1 MAAAS
6 NTNPSVGGGGATPAM
21 AQSFLNLNRET
32 ARRGT
37 NYVTRNTGAPTN
49 YYTKQEKEFNSRL
62 KLFHKFGEK
71 DESTLVQAYKRPITE
86 KFGGIICDSIGF
98 QQHGGECW
106 SDSIQQVLFFAD
118 GFKEHTQEY
127 FYKTPYENIV
137 KAIDAL
143 GLSEQESINV
153 KNYARAAQRRFIN
166 HYNFIKTGDAIF
178 DVCELAPTATTAVSG
193 GGSAAAKAELK
204 RQHSLIFSTN
214 AARSIVGY
222 EKETSGGQITEKLID
237 SLFSIASLGS
247 HIKLTDCFKKNWKGA
262 RFFTDAALT
271 ELTPCEYSKNS
282 CIFLD
287 TMVFHGPEPIMIKNK
302 NDNLNNNI
310 NNAVNA
316 ENPASDVSAATS
328 AVNYMMKAYTLFTA
342 PGKTKL
348 PTHAAALYFCNETLN
363 FYDDNTGI
371 TEIGK
376 FDLKYFERYDTV
388 LLFINKTDKNDKK
401 TLFCS
406 GINGAIKHRKKSS
419 HFEMQIEKTLASTF
433 TTTDL
438 LCFNPSSPGEPF
450 SVSLEQLMG
459 EMEKNYNVATFLI
472 YQKTVCNFITP
483 TALSAKSS
491 RTRKLRRRQNKTR
504 RTRRHS

>member
-1 MAAAS
+1 
-6 NTNPSVGGGGATPAM
+6 M

-49 YYTKQEKEFNSRL
+49 YYTKQEKEFNTRL
-62 KLFHKFGEK
+62 ELFHKLGEK

-106 SDSIQQVLFFAD
+106 SDSLQQVLFFAD

-137 KAIDAL
+137 QAIDAL
-143 GLSEQESINV
+143 GLSKQESINV

-178 DVCELAPTATTAVSG
+178 DVCELAPTATTAASG

-222 EKETSGGQITEKLID
+222 EKKTSGGQITENLIN
-237 SLFSIASLGS
+237 SLFSIASSGS
-247 HIKLTDCFKKNWKGA
+247 RIKLTECFMKNWKGA
-262 RFFTDAALT
+262 RFFNDA

-282 CIFLD
+282 CIFLG
-287 TMVFHGPEPIMIKNK
+287 TMVFHGPEPIMITNE

-316 ENPASDVSAATS
+316 ENNTPASAVSATMR
-328 AVNYMMKAYTLFTA
+328 NHYRLFTE
-342 PGKTKL
+342 PGQTKR

-376 FDLKYFERYDTV
+376 FDLKDFERYDTV
-388 LLFINKTDKNDKK
+388 LLFINKKDKNDKK
-401 TLFCS
+401 PLFCS
-406 GINGAIKHRKKSS
+406 GINGTIKQREKSS
-419 HFEMQIEKTLASTF
+419 HFEMHIEKTLASSF
-433 TTTDL
+433 ETTDL
-438 LCFNPSSPGEPF
+438 LCFNPSSPGKPV
-450 SVSLEQLMG
+450 SVTLEQLMV
-459 EMEKNYNVATFLI
+459 EMEKDYNVATFLI
-472 YQKTVCNFITP
+472 YKKTVCNFITP
-483 TALSAKSS
+483 TALSANSS